1 MPVPAAAPTTA
12 PFSPLDMLS
21 MQPPSRTA
29 TATTE
34 SSFILIMVLSR
45 CCPSWRRHIRLR
57 PVLVRIEGHH
67 RRRALRRFGPEVALV
82 DVAALADDEGHH
94 AGLTIA
100 HRPGDRREAADH
112 AAGHDI
118 AGAAAR
124 CRRSL
129 RIEQV
134 E

>member
-82 DVAALADDEGHH
+82 DVAALADDESHH
-94 AGLTIA
+94 TGLAIA
-100 HRPGDRREAADH
+100 HRPGHDGEATDH
-112 AAGHDI
+112 APIDDVVAR
-118 AGAAAR
+118 AAR
-124 CRRSL
+124 RRRSL
-129 RIEQV
+129 R
-134 E
+134 